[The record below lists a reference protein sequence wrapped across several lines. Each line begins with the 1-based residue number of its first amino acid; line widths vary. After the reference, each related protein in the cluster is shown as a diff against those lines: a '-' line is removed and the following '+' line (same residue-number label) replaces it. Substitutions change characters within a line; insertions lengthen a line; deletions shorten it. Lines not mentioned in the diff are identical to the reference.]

1 MSINRNTTLEAIN
14 LQLAQVG
21 LDVIERTAETYTSG
35 RWGAVYNP
43 ADSAVSISCTVNI
56 GDRFTSFNLCSGG
69 TIYGD
74 FATLKCN
81 TTGKKIVAYRIE

>member
-1 MSINRNTTLEAIN
+1 MAIHKNTTLEAIN

-35 RWGAVYNP
+35 RWCAVYNP
-43 ADSAVSISCTVNI
+43 DDEEISISCTVNI
-56 GDRFTSFNLCSGG
+56 GDRFSALYLCPGG
-69 TIYGD
+69 TIYGN

-81 TTGKKIVAYRIE
+81 TIGKKIVAYRM